1 MNTYTILVHVRVHR
15 PIFVSVYPP
24 TPTYTYFAAYMPIYP
39 YLYLPTYL
47 ANLPIPSY
55 NRPYIPLFY
64 VGKPTRALG
73 FGPPIYLPAQ
83 LKELLWQWR
92 IPQWT
97 VGSQLCIESSDLATI
112 ACDYNYTYT
121 YTPTYTPK
129 PKHCCPHCFH
139 GATMHCLAPGPTRAL
154 YFLYTYVCL
163 IYTCTPTQNR
173 RTCACT
179 AAQTSYFGA
188 SRQTWLPDRASA
200 ALRLK
205 QPNCCVGRLL
215 LRAI

>member
-1 MNTYTILVHVRVHR
+1 MW
-15 PIFVSVYPP
+15 
-24 TPTYTYFAAYMPIYP
+24 A
-39 YLYLPTYL
+39 
-47 ANLPIPSY
+47 
-55 NRPYIPLFY
+55 NRPGLW
-64 VGKPTRALG
+64 ALARR
-73 FGPPIYLPAQ
+73 YTCLPN
-83 LKELLWQWR
+83 LKSYCGNGGSLSGLW
-92 IPQWT
+92 
-97 VGSQLCIESSDLATI
+97 VLSCIESSDLATI